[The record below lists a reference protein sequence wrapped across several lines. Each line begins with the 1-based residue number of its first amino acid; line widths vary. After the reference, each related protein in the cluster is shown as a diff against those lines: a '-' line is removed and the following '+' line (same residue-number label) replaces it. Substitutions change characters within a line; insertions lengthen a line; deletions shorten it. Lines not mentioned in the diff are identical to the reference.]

1 MYLPLDYKYLSIS
14 VATTTTTAE
23 VTFIYDDLANVRTF
37 VAYVNHRGSSQ
48 KCSVSPK
55 TSPLQCTLTGVR
67 EATDFTVVAEV
78 CLLEKPACQ
87 PEVMQK
93 ARTLLRGSWNA

>member
-1 MYLPLDYKYLSIS
+1 M
-14 VATTTTTAE
+14 
-23 VTFIYDDLANVRTF
+23 ANVRTF
-37 VAYVNHRGSSQ
+37 VVCVNHRGSSQ

-55 TSPLQCTLTGVR
+55 TSPLQCTLKGIR
-67 EATDFTVVAEV
+67 EATYFTVVAEV

-93 ARTLLRGSWNA
+93 ARTLLRGSLHAY